1 MPEQRLYRI
10 MVPPRGELQLRLSF
24 EPKTE
29 REVHFEL
36 PLKLAGVESTDP
48 TCIKLRRAVLGEGLR
63 PRLLLSQTTLKMGE
77 RIVRHPPPISP
88 PYLPYISPTSPYISP
103 TSPLH
108 LPRQVRDA
116 KFPYTH
122 ELTLTSADD
131 APLEWELDVAAEA
144 AATPFTLTP
153 TRGTLAVGEAI
164 TVAIAFAPSEAALY
178 AVAVPG

>member
-1 MPEQRLYRI
+1 
-10 MVPPRGELQLRLSF
+10 
-24 EPKTE
+24 
-29 REVHFEL
+29 VHFEL

-77 RIVRHPPPISP
+77 RIVRHISPISSHISHVSP
-88 PYLPYISPTSPYISP
+88 LYLPHISLYLPYIS
-103 TSPLH
+103 LH
-108 LPRQVRDA
+108 LPHQVRDA

>member
-1 MPEQRLYRI
+1 M
-10 MVPPRGELQLRLSF
+10 
-24 EPKTE
+24 
-29 REVHFEL
+29 HFEL
-36 PLKLAGVESTDP
+36 PLKLAGVESSDP

-77 RIVRHPPPISP
+77 RI
-88 PYLPYISPTSPYISP
+88 
-103 TSPLH
+103 
-108 LPRQVRDA
+108 VRDA

-178 AVAVPG
+178 AVAVLG

>member
-1 MPEQRLYRI
+1 M
-10 MVPPRGELQLRLSF
+10 
-24 EPKTE
+24 
-29 REVHFEL
+29 
-36 PLKLAGVESTDP
+36 
-48 TCIKLRRAVLGEGLR
+48 
-63 PRLLLSQTTLKMGE
+63 
-77 RIVRHPPPISP
+77 
-88 PYLPYISPTSPYISP
+88 YLPYISHISPTSPYISP